1 MRRQEW
7 IGFHLLAQEYGISR
21 KDQYESKKWNRKEV
35 LKERLNSFM
44 KHFNFSKKSIVLL
57 SAFLGAIIL
66 SFTFYLGV
74 SSGIKNAER
83 GRNITYVN
91 PTSLERQKYESE
103 MKLKEEL
110 LDFDEN
116 IVDVSIY
123 LGTSDGE
130 ITSEGIFIESCEEV
144 TNEDELKLLVSESLN
159 LDMENIDMLSIDV
172 ETYTSGKRERRDFDE

>member
-44 KHFNFSKKSIVLL
+44 KHFNFSKKS
-57 SAFLGAIIL
+57 IIL

-130 ITSEGIFIESCEEV
+130 ITSAGIFIESCEEV